1 MELMVGKIGG
11 KNKTDI
17 ETKLRNAKET
27 IIATCYLKPS
37 STVMESLKRIP
48 ELKLVY
54 SQEYQITDPESLWE
68 LVSNGAEAR
77 YVPIDDPNGRLHAKV
92 YHCILKNG
100 SRFAFVGSANLTYD
114 GFFKNQEAGILFYSQ
129 NRGDLATIKKISEW
143 LTELWGKYEGN
154 AFDESE
160 YKRAKYQHEMAKR
173 QLASSKIHPWKQNTK
188 SNFGKDWRKIRY
200 WVLKTTN
207 GPSGDDYWNCFV
219 EEKIIA
225 IGWALDSGRARK
237 FREFNIGDIVLV
249 CNGYRPNTRDDT
261 PIRIKGVARVL
272 GEAYK
277 DKNSKWWKNGGKR
290 KTIIQVIDKEVEK
303 GLMAEYLQR
312 WSLSMAT
319 HEIDRSDYFE
329 KLAIK
334 LYEEYGVRIDV

>member
-1 MELMVGKIGG
+1 MELMAGKIGD
-11 KNKTDI
+11 KNKTDF
-17 ETKLRNAKET
+17 ETKLRKAKEA
-27 IIATCYLKPS
+27 IIATCYLKPG

-48 ELKLVY
+48 ELKLIY

-68 LVSNGAEAR
+68 LFSNGAEVR
-77 YVPIDDPNGRLHAKV
+77 YVPTYDPDGRLHAKV

-114 GFFKNQEAGILFYSQ
+114 GFFKNQEAGILFDSQ

-143 LTELWGKYEGN
+143 LTDLWRKYEGN

-160 YKRAKYQHEMAKR
+160 YKRAKRQHEMAKR

-188 SNFGKDWRKIRY
+188 SSWGKDWRKIRY

-207 GPSGDDYWNCFV
+207 GPSGDDYWNCFM
-219 EEKIIA
+219 EEKVIA
-225 IGWALDSGRARK
+225 IGWVLDSGRARM

-261 PIRIKGVARVL
+261 PIRVKGVARVL

-277 DKNSKWWKNGGKR
+277 DKNSKWWRNGGKR
-290 KTIIQVIDKEVEK
+290 KASIQIIDIEVGK
-303 GLMAEYLQR
+303 GQLAEYLDR
-312 WSLSMAT
+312 RSLATAT
-319 HEIDRSDYFE
+319 HEIDSPDYFE
-329 KLAIK
+329 KLAIE
-334 LYEEYGVRIDV
+334 LYEEYGIIIDV